1 MSWSDEAAELDLWQS
16 VHRVCTASSGELAVM
31 FGRVPTDD
39 LERVARALEEA
50 MRGSSDEEAADDDDD
65 APGGTY
71 QFGTGKF
78 GSCGAPTDDA
88 EPDTRDTTTASSSTS
103 QVPPSRC
110 R

>member
-65 APGGTY
+65 APGGGRA
-71 QFGTGKF
+71 QQ
-78 GSCGAPTDDA
+78 P
-88 EPDTRDTTTASSSTS
+88 ASSSAPTS
-103 QVPPSRC
+103 SAPASSARTSRC
-110 R
+110 PSKCRLH